1 MIPVAAVNAQPAA
14 DNATAMGKA
23 VGLALLVHVVL
34 LGVIA
39 LNWSWT
45 SSGDMPVNIIQ
56 ARAIIEKPL
65 KAKAPGR
72 PPKAMPPTVDVKQ
85 ARAREQKRKQE
96 IAKRKAAR
104 VKKQK
109 EAKRRA
115 IAERKAEAAAAQR
128 QKQAQDLLQKQLAA
142 EEAERNQARQMAAAR
157 NEAAR
162 YMDLIGR
169 RVSSKWQRPPGSA
182 KDAYCVVRVR
192 VTPGGRVLSVTV
204 VRSSGDP
211 AFDRATENAIYLAEP
226 LPVPEDA
233 EVFET
238 LREFNIDTQKL

>member
-1 MIPVAAVNAQPAA
+1 M
-14 DNATAMGKA
+14 A

-34 LGVIA
+34 LGLIV
-39 LNWSWT
+39 LNWSRT
-45 SSGDMPVNIIQ
+45 PGRDMPVTIIQ
-56 ARAIIEKPL
+56 ARAIVEKPL
-65 KAKAPGR
+65 TAKSPGR
-72 PPKAMPPTVDVKQ
+72 PPAAKPPTVDIKQ
-85 ARAREQKRKQE
+85 NRAAEQKRKQE
-96 IAKRKAAR
+96 IAKRKADR
-104 VKKQK
+104 KKK
-109 EAKRRA
+109 KRIAERRA
-115 IAERKAEAAAAQR
+115 IAKRKAAAVQR

-142 EEAERNQARQMAAAR
+142 EEAERDQARQMAAVR

-182 KDAYCVVRVR
+182 RDAYSVVRVR

-233 EVFET
+233 EVFEI

>member
-1 MIPVAAVNAQPAA
+1 MV
-14 DNATAMGKA
+14 
-23 VGLALLVHVVL
+23 LALLVHVVL

-39 LNWSWT
+39 LNWSWR
-45 SSGDMPVNIIQ
+45 SSDDVPVNIIQ

-65 KAKAPGR
+65 KVKAAGR
-72 PPKAMPPTVDVKQ
+72 PSKTISPTIDAKKD
-85 ARAREQKRKQE
+85 RARERKRKQE
-96 IAKRKAAR
+96 ITKRKAAR

-115 IAERKAEAAAAQR
+115 IAKRKAEAAAAQR
-128 QKQAQDLLQKQLAA
+128 QKQAHDQLQEQLAA
-142 EEAERNQARQMAAAR
+142 EEVERNQARRLTAAR

-162 YMDLIGR
+162 YMELIGR

-204 VRSSGDP
+204 VRSSGDL